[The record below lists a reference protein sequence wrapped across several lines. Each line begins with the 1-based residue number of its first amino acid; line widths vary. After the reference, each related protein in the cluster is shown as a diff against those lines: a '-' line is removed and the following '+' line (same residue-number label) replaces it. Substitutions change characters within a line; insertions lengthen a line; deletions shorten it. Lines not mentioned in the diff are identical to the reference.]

1 MDILYFTISVI
12 VGTISMFLYY
22 WYAILVIKLFKVNM
36 DILVMVKPLVPVT
49 GILISILTY
58 QTLLK
63 YGGTLCL

>member
-1 MDILYFTISVI
+1 
-12 VGTISMFLYY
+12 MFLYY